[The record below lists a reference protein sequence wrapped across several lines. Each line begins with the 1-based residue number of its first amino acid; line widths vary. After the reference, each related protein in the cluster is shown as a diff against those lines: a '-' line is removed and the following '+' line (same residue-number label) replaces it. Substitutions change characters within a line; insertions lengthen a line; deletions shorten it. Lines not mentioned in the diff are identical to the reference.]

1 MELKWVFKVELS
13 ILIVSWKHTL
23 VSSRRVR
30 STLTRT
36 RTRARGMG
44 DEAQCGA
51 LMAHFALRIAESRLC
66 IFDRVLVV
74 RQGLQGPGGW

>member
-36 RTRARGMG
+36 RPRAHARGVS

-51 LMAHFALRIAESRLC
+51 LMAHFARSHRREPPLY
-66 IFDRVLVV
+66 F
-74 RQGLQGPGGW
+74 

>member
-36 RTRARGMG
+36 RTRTRSRARARVAWAMRRNV
-44 DEAQCGA
+44 A
-51 LMAHFALRIAESRLC
+51 L
-66 IFDRVLVV
+66 
-74 RQGLQGPGGW
+74 